1 MDQYFREPFSAA
13 MIAAA
18 VVVGYIYIRAH
29 MNNEE
34 KLKNSDYFKP
44 AFLVGLL
51 VYFIVSQGQGDSGP
65 VLREPF

>member
-13 MIAAA
+13 IIAAA
-18 VVVGYIYIRAH
+18 IVVGYVYIRSK

-44 AFLVGLL
+44 SFLVGIL
-51 VYFIVSQGQGDSGP
+51 VYFIVQQGQGESGP
-65 VLREPF
+65 VLKEPF